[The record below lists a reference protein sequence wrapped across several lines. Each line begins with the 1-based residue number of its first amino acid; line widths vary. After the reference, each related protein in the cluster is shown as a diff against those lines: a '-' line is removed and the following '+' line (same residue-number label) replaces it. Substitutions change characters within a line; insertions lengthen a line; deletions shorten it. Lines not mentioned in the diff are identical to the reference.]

1 MDHKIQQLQPYPFER
16 LNRLK
21 SGITPP
27 AHLSHIALSIGEPKH
42 PAPEFV
48 KQALR
53 DSADQLALYPST
65 KGTLAL
71 REVISQW
78 LEKRFNLNLA
88 SVDPERHVLPV
99 TGTRE
104 ALFAFTQA
112 VIDYSPN
119 QKPKVNN
126 NEQTIQQPIV
136 VAPNPFYQIYEGA
149 AILAGAKPYYLD
161 CTADQGFI
169 PDLDA
174 VPEAIWQRCQ
184 LLQICSPGNP
194 TGAVM
199 SIAQMQQAIALADK
213 YDFIVASDEC
223 YSEVYLDEGNPPPG
237 LLQACN
243 EMNRQ
248 DFRRCVV
255 FHSLSKRSN
264 LPGLRS
270 GFIAGDSSLLK
281 DFFSYRTYHGCAMS
295 LPVQLASMAAW
306 GDEEHVQ
313 SNRALYRE
321 KFAAV
326 TEILADVLDF
336 PKPDASFY
344 LWAQTPIDDAEF
356 ARGLFEQQHVTL
368 LPGQFVSRASTNG
381 NPGQNRVR
389 MALVASTEEC
399 VEAALRIKQY
409 IQGLAL

>member
-1 MDHKIQQLQPYPFER
+1 MA
-16 LNRLK
+16 
-21 SGITPP
+21 GTVPP
-27 AHLSHIALSIGEPKH
+27 AHLSPIALSIGEPKH
-42 PAPEFV
+42 QSPAFV
-48 KQALR
+48 KQALIDNIDQIAVYPETKGGQPLR
-53 DSADQLALYPST
+53 QAITEWLQQRFKLPSQSLDADQ
-65 KGTLAL
+65 
-71 REVISQW
+71 
-78 LEKRFNLNLA
+78 
-88 SVDPERHVLPV
+88 HVLTV

-104 ALFAFTQA
+104 ELFAFTQA
-112 VIDYSPN
+112 VIDCSPN

-161 CTADQGFI
+161 CTADHGFI

-223 YSEVYLDEGNPPPG
+223 YSEVYLDEGNPPAG

-270 GFIAGDSSLLK
+270 GFIAGDASILK

-306 GDEEHVQ
+306 SDEEHVQ

-321 KFAAV
+321 KFSAV

-356 ARGLFEQQHVTL
+356 ARGLFEQQNVTL

-389 MALVASTEEC
+389 MALVATTEEC

-409 IQGLAL
+409 VQGLAL